1 MSTFTAFCR
10 ACWSL
15 AKPYFADRNERF
27 VAWGLLAAI
36 VALNLGTVA
45 LNVWFNQWNNDF
57 YNALQEKNFDDFQ
70 TYLLHFAGMATLFIG
85 VAVYQY
91 YLNQMLQLR
100 WRRWLTEH
108 WLDAWLQ
115 AKHYYQMQVFNLGT
129 DNPDQRIAEDMRLF
143 ATYSLNITLGLMNA
157 IVTLASFLH
166 ILWGLSGSYS
176 LSLFGS
182 PIEIPGYMV
191 WAALVY
197 AAAGTWI
204 THMIG
209 RKLVPLNFNQQRYEA
224 DFRFDLVRVR
234 EHAEGIALQNGEA
247 AENARLHT
255 RFSAVFDNFLA
266 IMRRQ
271 KQLIWFTA
279 GYGQAA
285 IIFPFVVAA
294 PRYFGGAI
302 QLGGLMQTA
311 SAFGQVQSAFSYLI
325 SAYTDIAEWRAVINR
340 LTGFRQGIEQA
351 DTIVAQSRIAIE
363 ITGDERLEVQ
373 DLALTLP
380 NGRPLLGLDTL
391 SLKRGDSL
399 LLTGRSGNGKTTLLR
414 AIAGLWPFGRGLI
427 RRGDSGHSLF
437 LPQQPY
443 IPIGTLRAA
452 LAYPHDP
459 ATYSDA
465 EYRDALAAMELGHMQ
480 DRLDEEAKWD
490 QVLSGGEQQRVQL
503 AGAWLM
509 KPAWLFLDEA
519 TSALDDDTE
528 HRVMKQLRAALPR
541 AAVVSIGHRPALLA
555 FHEQHLELQPAEDG
569 GPSRLVL
576 AT

>member
-1 MSTFTAFCR
+1 M
-10 ACWSL
+10 
-15 AKPYFADRNERF
+15 
-27 VAWGLLAAI
+27 AWGLLAAI

-70 TYLLHFAGMATLFIG
+70 TYLLHFAGMAALFIA

-143 ATYSLNITLGLMNA
+143 AAYSLNITLGLMNA
-157 IVTLASFLH
+157 VVTLASFLH

-182 PIEIPGYMV
+182 PVEIPGYMV

-247 AENARLHT
+247 AENTRLHT

-340 LTGFRQGIEQA
+340 LTGFRQGMEQA
-351 DTIVAQSRIAIE
+351 DLIATQSRIAIE
-363 ITGDERLEVQ
+363 ITDDERLEVQ

-380 NGRPLLGLDTL
+380 NGRPLLGLDRL

-414 AIAGLWPFGRGLI
+414 AIAGLWPFGQGLI
-427 RRGDSGHSLF
+427 RRSDAGQSLF

-459 ATYSDA
+459 ATYDNA
-465 EYRDALAAMELGHMQ
+465 AYREALAAMELGHMQ

-528 HRVMKQLRAALPR
+528 HRVMKQLRAALPHTT
-541 AAVVSIGHRPALLA
+541 VVSIGHRPALLA

-569 GPSRLVL
+569 GPSQLV
-576 AT
+576 AVT